1 MLPPLSADGCPLR
14 RSGGA
19 DAPASSCQAQERMHS
34 LAAWLMKMF
43 VFLRHE
49 EKLGSADTQLEY
61 HTQDG
66 VGNGIVGGIC
76 RQIHLHTAAGASP
89 RPTLGGHF
97 AKLSHLLT
105 CRIGKLYEDA
115 INNIQKC
122 GCRGFNPLP
131 GAWGWNPHEGTSQQ
145 ICRGTEKRH
154 HSTMSKPPARLR
166 AKNPPTQ
173 TCRGTGL

>member
-1 MLPPLSADGCPLR
+1 MPPQTYLRTEKRHKSAMNPLNSGSAAHTPSTPR

-19 DAPASSCQAQERMHS
+19 DAPSSSCQAQERIYS

-49 EKLGSADTQLEY
+49 EKLGSADTQLGY

-89 RPTLGGHF
+89 RPTLDRRF
-97 AKLSHLLT
+97 SEVSHLHT
-105 CRIGKLYEDA
+105 NFC
-115 INNIQKC
+115 
-122 GCRGFNPLP
+122 F
-131 GAWGWNPHEGTSQQ
+131 
-145 ICRGTEKRH
+145 
-154 HSTMSKPPARLR
+154 STQVSLGRC
-166 AKNPPTQ
+166 T
-173 TCRGTGL
+173 

>member
-1 MLPPLSADGCPLR
+1 MRLLLPEKQRENSFSPRLSWKKFPFFSAG
-14 RSGGA
+14 
-19 DAPASSCQAQERMHS
+19 
-34 LAAWLMKMF
+34 
-43 VFLRHE
+43 
-49 EKLGSADTQLEY
+49 EKHGSADTQLGY

-115 INNIQKC
+115 INNIQ
-122 GCRGFNPLP
+122 
-131 GAWGWNPHEGTSQQ
+131 
-145 ICRGTEKRH
+145 
-154 HSTMSKPPARLR
+154 
-166 AKNPPTQ
+166 
-173 TCRGTGL
+173 